1 MILKREREGE
11 RARGAGGLV
20 GNGGNKV
27 YSEHMLHTLNLLERQ
42 LLPGPTEAVNQLSL
56 WLL

>member
-1 MILKREREGE
+1 MILKRGRE
-11 RARGAGGLV
+11 RAIGVGAGGLV

-27 YSEHMLHTLNLLERQ
+27 YHMLHTLNLLERQ

-56 WLL
+56 WLLR